1 MAVTMLCSHRER
13 VIRWLLCSYPEVNM
27 NPFNV
32 ITLAALYGALAQPA
46 VMAQE
51 FIAQPAPVIGKAHA
65 SDAVSQDGLER
76 FAHELSTG
84 KQAVLKLTEQADIYY
99 SALINASPD
108 DARAMVVANGAET
121 TEACEIFLRAF
132 EIEVKKIVEQ
142 SDLPAFVATE
152 MRSYWR
158 IVAKARSTVT
168 RLNKFT
174 KSLIEVPKVFEGST
188 NLEHL
193 RVLASMTT
201 EKLGSMSF
209 H

>member
-1 MAVTMLCSHRER
+1 
-13 VIRWLLCSYPEVNM
+13 M

-32 ITLAALYGALAQPA
+32 MTLATLCGAFSQPA

-51 FIAQPAPVIGKAHA
+51 FIVEPAPVLGKPYA
-65 SDAVSQDGLER
+65 SDAVSQDGMEK

-84 KQAVLKLTEQADIYY
+84 KETVLKLTEQADIYY
-99 SALINASPD
+99 LALIQAAPD
-108 DARAMVVANGAET
+108 EARSMVEANGTET
-121 TEACEIFLRAF
+121 TEACEMFLRGF
-132 EIEVKKIVEQ
+132 EVAVKKIAEQ

-158 IVAKARSTVT
+158 TVAKARSTVT
-168 RLNKFT
+168 RLNKFS
-174 KSLIEVPKVFEGST
+174 KSLIEVPKVFEGSA